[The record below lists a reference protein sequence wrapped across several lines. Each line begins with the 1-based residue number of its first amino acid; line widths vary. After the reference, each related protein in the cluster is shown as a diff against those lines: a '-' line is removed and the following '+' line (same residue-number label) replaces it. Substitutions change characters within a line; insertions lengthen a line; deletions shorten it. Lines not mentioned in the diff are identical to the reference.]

1 MGTASNLS
9 YGLVVLDKGPFDPAP
24 RQDMLNAALII
35 IGMTLLGI
43 LAVATAVVAC
53 DGPPVERGNPGH
65 AAAEQHVRSY
75 VDALN
80 ANDAQRLGEFLG
92 EPADS
97 SDVRDRLRHLGGRD
111 LTDIQ
116 VTVSSEF
123 ANHYRA
129 WVKARSGGGDQV
141 SFYEVLAWEDG
152 RWDFAPFVTPAPSPS

>member
-9 YGLVVLDKGPFDPAP
+9 YGLLVHDNGRLAPAP
-24 RQDMLNAALII
+24 RQDLLAAALII
-35 IGMTLLGI
+35 IGVTLLGI
-43 LAVATAVVAC
+43 LAMATALVAC

-65 AAAEQHVRSY
+65 AAAEQHLRSY

-80 ANDAQRLGEFLG
+80 ADDPQRLGEFLG

-97 SDVRDRLRHLGGRD
+97 RDVRDRLTQWGGKD
-111 LTDIQ
+111 LTDVQ

-152 RWDFAPFVTPAPSPS
+152 RWGFAPFVTPAPTPS